1 MLHVACCLF
10 ARCTLHGVW
19 RTVHVHMGHVVQDVA
34 VLDESHERI
43 TFGEFA
49 AAAMEHSVLERRELI
64 QEASPT
70 LWVLCGYSTGTIT
83 GLEG

>member
-1 MLHVACCLF
+1 M
-10 ARCTLHGVW
+10 
-19 RTVHVHMGHVVQDVA
+19 QDVA

-70 LWVLCGYSTGTIT
+70 LWVLCGYSVGT
-83 GLEG
+83 LRAL